1 MEFKVIQ
8 GKQLTENDLLVEK
21 ETMILSN
28 ILKRIILGDVA
39 KRHIVDISCFYGKDI
54 DDLLKLTN
62 IIKKGE
68 VQ

>member
-1 MEFKVIQ
+1 MDLKVIQ
-8 GKQLTENDLLVEK
+8 GKQLTDNDLLVEK
-21 ETMILSN
+21 EAMILSN
-28 ILKRIILGDVA
+28 LLKRIILGDVS
-39 KRHIVDISCFYGKDI
+39 KRHIVDISCFYQKDI